1 MIQIEKR
8 VMCVQFISIFYI
20 FFIYFFETVLY
31 FLDIFM
37 YFNIM
42 YDVENNTYFSLKF
55 KMAGIDWWSFF
66 ILYFFSNFFLYLTV
80 SEQKKN
86 CISRA
91 HEFSFFSWFS
101 YFSVFCL
108 GIMKQNK
115 FIIFFRCCKNKIHFT
130 L

>member
-1 MIQIEKR
+1 MYNLFLY
-8 VMCVQFISIFYI
+8 FIFFSYIFLRPYYI
-20 FFIYFFETVLY
+20 FF
-31 FLDIFM
+31 DIFM

-115 FIIFFRCCKNKIHFT
+115 FIIFSVVVKTKFT
-130 L
+130 LHYNIFCANFM